1 MNYLVAS
8 VLTIF
13 AFPCLAT
20 ALTEQFSQMDLNH
33 DGVLSEEEFVNGMK
47 SAQEK
52 QSSEKSQNLTG
63 VIPDPEKEEVIS
75 TVVSQAKKNLP
86 YKIDNTTTW
95 TDIYA
100 QGSEVH
106 YVYNIDMDTS
116 VLSSNQLENL
126 KPMLKNQICPVIIP
140 SMCKSVREVVLKKGI
155 ALMMHYQ
162 DKTGTELT
170 SCYITDADCE

>member
-20 ALTEQFSQMDLNH
+20 TLTEQFSRMDLNQ
-33 DGVLSEEEFVNGMK
+33 DGVLSESEFLQGMQ

-52 QSSEKSQNLTG
+52 QQSEISDA
-63 VIPDPEKEEVIS
+63 VIDTISDPEKEEVIS

-116 VLSSNQLENL
+116 VLPAGQLENL